1 MNHPRWPAGEPCRRF
16 QGVSTMF
23 DLFPHR
29 SAVRWI
35 VLSCFLGLF
44 TGTVA
49 PSWGEEKPG
58 FDARDVASLRHVAD
72 LAVSPDGAHVAYLLN
87 VPRRPFEGEDGP
99 AWRELHVVDRQGA
112 DRAFIAGEVKVSN
125 IAWLPDG
132 RHISFVAKRDDDED
146 ATQDLYLLPVDG
158 GEARRQLSLESDIED
173 YSWSPDG
180 RQVAV
185 TASRP
190 DSEEREE
197 MIDKGFSQKVYE
209 TDPPPVEL
217 WIAGRDSDEAP
228 RKVEVEGSLRGVL
241 WAPQGERLAIKVS
254 PTSLIDDGYMLT
266 RVRVIDSTNGEV
278 LGRIDNPGKLGDI
291 AWSPDGEHLALIAG
305 EDFNDPKEGRLM
317 VAPAS
322 GGNLQDGTLKD
333 LIPGLLAHVEAV
345 QWKDRQTL
353 RALIMQGTVS
363 RIDEVG
369 LDGKVSNLLPADGT
383 IWQRMDQS
391 SDGQL
396 ALLGDSPSHP
406 EEVFHWQAGDAPRR
420 LTDSNPW
427 LAERRLAKQEVV
439 RYQAR
444 DGLDLEGILIR
455 PLDEEPG
462 ERYPLIM
469 VVHGGPEAHQSNGWH
484 TSYSAPGQLAAARG
498 FAVFFPNYRA
508 STGRGVAF
516 SKLDHGDPAGKEF
529 DDLVDGVDHLIAS
542 GLVDRERVGVTG
554 GSYGG
559 YATAW
564 CATYYSHRFQAAVM
578 SVGISNKISSLG
590 NSDIP
595 MELYNVHLR
604 KWPWDNWQLY
614 LERSPI
620 YHVEKARTPL
630 LIMHGEDDTRV
641 FPGQS
646 MELYR
651 FLKIRGEVP
660 VRLVFYPDEGHGNRR
675 AASRYDYMLR
685 SLEWMEHFLN
695 GDGKTMPPMD
705 PVYPRWSE
713 DN

>member
-1 MNHPRWPAGEPCRRF
+1 M
-16 QGVSTMF
+16 S
-23 DLFPHR
+23 DLFR
-29 SAVRWI
+29 LRFTTRWALI
-35 VLSCFLGLF
+35 SCCIALIAATATTSRAEEVAGL
-44 TGTVA
+44 
-49 PSWGEEKPG
+49 
-58 FDARDVASLRHVAD
+58 DARDVASLRHVAD
-72 LAVSPDGAHVAYLLN
+72 LAVSPDGSQVAYLLN

-99 AWRELHVVDRQGA
+99 AWRELHVVDRQGV
-112 DRAFIAGEVKVSN
+112 DRAFVAGEVKVSS

-132 RHISFVAKRDDDED
+132 RHISFLAKRGDDDD
-146 ATQDLYLLPVDG
+146 ATQDLFLLPVDG
-158 GEARRQLSLESDIED
+158 GEARRQLSLKSDIED

-180 RQVAV
+180 QQLAV

-190 DSEEREE
+190 DNEERKE

-217 WIAGRDSDEAP
+217 WIVGRDSDAAP
-228 RKVEVEGSLRGVL
+228 RKVEVEGSLRDVL
-241 WAPQGERLAIKVS
+241 WAPAGGRLAIKVS

-266 RVRVIDSTNGEV
+266 RVRVIDSASGEV

-305 EDFNDPKEGRLM
+305 EDRNDPKEGRLM
-317 VAPAS
+317 VVPAS
-322 GGNLQDGTLKD
+322 GGSLEDGKLKD
-333 LIPGLLAHVEAV
+333 LLPGLLAHVAGV
-345 QWKDRQTL
+345 QWKDARTL
-353 RALIMQGTVS
+353 RALIMEGTGS
-363 RIDEVG
+363 RLDEVG
-369 LDGKVSNLLPADGT
+369 LDGQVTPLLAAGGT
-383 IWQRMDQS
+383 VWQDMDQAS
-391 SDGQL
+391 NGEL
-396 ALLGDSPSHP
+396 ALLGESPSHP
-406 EEVFHWQAGDAPRR
+406 EEVFHWRAGASPRR

-427 LAERRLAKQEVV
+427 LAERRLAKQQVV

-455 PLDEEPG
+455 PLDEVPG
-462 ERYPLIM
+462 TRYPLIM

-484 TSYSAPGQLAAARG
+484 TSYSAPGQLVAARG

-508 STGRGVAF
+508 STGRGVDF

-542 GLVDRERVGVTG
+542 GLVDGDRVGVTG

-564 CATYYSHRFQAAVM
+564 CATYYSHRFAAAVM

-620 YHVEKARTPL
+620 YHVDKARTPL
-630 LIMHGEDDTRV
+630 LILHGEDDTRV

-660 VRLVFYPDEGHGNRR
+660 VRLVFYPEEGHGNRR
-675 AASRYDYMLR
+675 AASRYDYMMR
-685 SLEWMEHFLN
+685 SLQWMEHYLN
-695 GDGKTMPPMD
+695 GDGKSMPPLD
-705 PVYPRWSE
+705 PVYPRWPE
-713 DN
+713 DD